1 MKALAK
7 KKSMKNIKLIAAAIL
22 GSSFFS
28 ACSYTPPEPAEDPT
42 NPRTAPVAGTADFS
56 KYVAMGNSITAG
68 FMDNALY
75 LEGQQNAYPVI
86 LAERMEFVNNGA
98 AFNFPAFGAAAGA
111 GFGGTVAGPDD
122 TPIPVGR
129 YQFILPSCTA
139 NPDQTKTLGL
149 SPVPT
154 VPGEALAP
162 FTGNK
167 AELNNFGV
175 PGTKSYHVLI
185 PGYGAN
191 PTVGNPFFWRFAS
204 APATSLLADAVAA
217 KGTFF
222 TYWLGSND
230 VLSYATSGGTGKA
243 NPGLNPA
250 SYTANDMTDPA
261 VFGAVLKSSIDAM
274 LSTGTTT
281 KGAIATVPDVVKLPF
296 FQLVNAGLTAGGAN
310 APIPFNLSETQ
321 AAALNAAYAQLGPAA
336 AGVNFEA
343 DKVNYPVIT
352 TAAGL
357 RHMDPTKDFLTLLT
371 PQDSLLAGPISACNT
386 GQRAGWGIS
395 IPIPNQYVLDQA
407 EATLV
412 TERVTAYNNIIKQ
425 EVARRNNMVALVDMN
440 TMFSKL
446 TALENTLAPPAG
458 VFSLDGVHPNPR
470 GQALIANEFIRAINA
485 TFNSTLP
492 PVNISNYRLN
502 ALPVQ

>member
-1 MKALAK
+1 MKALLK
-7 KKSMKNIKLIAAAIL
+7 KLFRKNIKLRATTL
-22 GSSFFS
+22 LLMGVLN
-28 ACSYTPPEPAEDPT
+28 ACTYTPPEPAEDPT
-42 NPRTAPVAGTADFS
+42 NPSTPPVAGNADFS
-56 KYVAMGNSITAG
+56 KYVAIGNSITAG

-86 LAERMEFVNNGA
+86 LAERMKFVNNDA
-98 AFNFPAFGAAAGA
+98 AFNFPTFGAAAGA
-111 GFGGTVAGPDD
+111 GFGSTVTGPDGS
-122 TPIPVGR
+122 TIPVGR
-129 YQFILPSCTA
+129 YQFILPPCTA

-162 FTGNK
+162 YTGNK

-175 PGTKSYHVLI
+175 PGAKSFHVLI
-185 PGYGAN
+185 AGYGAS
-191 PTVGNPFFWRFAS
+191 PTVGNPFFWRFAT
-204 APATSLLADAVAA
+204 APTTSMLADAVAA

-230 VLSYATSGGTGKA
+230 VLSYAISGGTGNA
-243 NPGLNPA
+243 NPGLNSA
-250 SYTANDMTDPA
+250 NYTANDMTDPA

-281 KGAIATVPDVVKLPF
+281 KGAIATVPDVVKIPF
-296 FQLVNAGLTAGGAN
+296 FQLVNAALTAGGAN
-310 APIPFNLSETQ
+310 AAIPFNLSETQ
-321 AAALNAAYAQLGPAA
+321 AAALNAAYAQLGLAA
-336 AGVNFEA
+336 AGVNFKA
-343 DKVNYPVIT
+343 GKVNYPVIT

-371 PQDSLLAGPISACNT
+371 PQDNLLAGPISACNT
-386 GQRAGWGIS
+386 AQRAGWGIS
-395 IPIPNQYVLDQA
+395 TPIPNQYVLDQA

-412 TERVTAYNNIIKQ
+412 TERVAAYNNIIKQ
-425 EVARRNNMVALVDMN
+425 EVASRNNMVALVDIN
-440 TMFSKL
+440 AMFSRL
-446 TALENTLAPPAG
+446 TAVENTLAPPAG
-458 VFSLDGVHPNPR
+458 LFSLDGVHPNPR

-492 PVNISNYRLN
+492 PVNLNNYRIN